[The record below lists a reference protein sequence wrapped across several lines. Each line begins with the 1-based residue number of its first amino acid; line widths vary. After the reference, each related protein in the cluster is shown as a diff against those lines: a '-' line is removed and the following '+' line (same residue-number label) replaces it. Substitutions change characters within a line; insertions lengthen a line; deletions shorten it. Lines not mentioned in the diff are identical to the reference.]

1 MKRLVP
7 CLVVLLAVVAAGCG
21 GDSEADDVA
30 KAYNAFAH
38 DVVTS
43 DFSGACRLMTK
54 QAQADV
60 GGAGKALTGAVH
72 PCGDALESAMGLL
85 DEGDMKALA
94 KRVDASAVAVTGDSA
109 TVKANGNKA
118 SLTSQGGAWLIAS
131 EP

>member
-21 GDSEADDVA
+21 GDSEAD
-30 KAYNAFAH
+30 
-38 DVVTS
+38 
-43 DFSGACRLMTK
+43 
-54 QAQADV
+54 
-60 GGAGKALTGAVH
+60 
-72 PCGDALESAMGLL
+72 